1 MPFSLNK
8 TGTLSDERRY
18 PDCAGHVA
26 GSETSEAAAVS
37 MDDHRSRMHRSIIEC
52 LADGAE
58 LTGDEMAGMLGW
70 NRYQIRPRLAE
81 LHRGGTVEDTGARRV
96 NVASGRRAAVWRL
109 VVADGRADEPRPTES
124 LAA

>member
-1 MPFSLNK
+1 MPGGK
-8 TGTLSDERRY
+8 EGAAPDDRRY
-18 PDCAGHVA
+18 PDCAGFVK

-37 MDDHRSRMHRSIIEC
+37 MDEHRGRMHRSIIDC

-58 LTGDEMAGMLGW
+58 LTGDEMAAMIGW

-81 LHRGGTVEDTGARRV
+81 LHREGTVEDTGARRL

-109 VVADGRADEPRPTES
+109 VLEADGRADEPRPTES
-124 LAA
+124 QAA